1 MIRPLRTD
9 DQRKELW
16 RAGKL
21 ENDLEGAFRPLIC
34 FHTMTHKSKFF
45 EMSLNE
51 LLNSIFINEFLFA

>member
-1 MIRPLRTD
+1 MTS
-9 DQRKELW
+9 
-16 RAGKL
+16 GKNFGGQ

-51 LLNSIFINEFLFA
+51 LLNSISINEFLFA